1 MPTGVNQSDRMT
13 PKTRV
18 AELAVAGGEPMFR
31 QTIHVGRPNIGD
43 RQRLRERIDDLLD
56 RRWLTNNGQYVQ
68 EFERRVALRIGVRHV
83 VAVCNGT
90 VALEIAVR
98 ALGLT
103 GEVIVPSFT
112 FAATVHALH
121 WLGIT
126 PVFCDVHPRTHTL
139 DPRRA
144 EELITPR
151 TTGLIAVHLWGRAC
165 DVDDLSAIANRHHLK
180 LLFDAA
186 HAFGCS
192 YQGRMVGNF
201 GNAEVL
207 SFHATKVLN
216 TFEGG
221 AVVTNDDDLADRL
234 RLMRNMGFRALD
246 EVVSVGTNGK
256 MSEVSAAMG
265 LTGLESIDEFIAV
278 NRRHYEHYRH
288 ELAGI
293 PGITLAPV
301 SETERSNFQYVVLDV
316 DEAHSGISRDD
327 LIRVLHA
334 ENIKARRYFFPGCH
348 RMPPYR
354 DLYPEAGA
362 SLPETE
368 RLAESVLCLPTG
380 ETLTAEDVA
389 AICGIVR
396 LAVSH
401 SGDLRPIL
409 SRETRRPKRPDD
421 EPR

>member
-1 MPTGVNQSDRMT
+1 MPTGVNQSDRIT

-68 EFERRVALRIGVRHV
+68 EFERRVALSIGVRHV

-139 DPRRA
+139 DPRRV

-165 DVDDLSAIANRHHLK
+165 EVDDLSTIANRHHLK

-186 HAFGCS
+186 HAFSCS
-192 YQGRMVGNF
+192 YKGRMVGNF

-234 RLMRNMGFRALD
+234 RLMRNMGFRTLD

-265 LTGLESIDEFIAV
+265 LTGLESVDEFIAV

-301 SETERSNFQYVVLDV
+301 SETERSNFHYVVLDV

-401 SGDLRPIL
+401 SGELRPIL
-409 SRETRRPKRPDD
+409 SRETR
-421 EPR
+421 

>member
-13 PKTRV
+13 PKTGV

-121 WLGIT
+121 WLGVT
-126 PVFCDVHPRTHTL
+126 PVFCDVHPTTHTL
-139 DPRRA
+139 DPRRV

-165 DVDDLSAIANRHHLK
+165 EVDDLSGIANRHHLK

-186 HAFGCS
+186 HSFGCS
-192 YQGRMVGNF
+192 YKGRMIGNF

-234 RLMRNMGFRALD
+234 RLMRNMGFRTLD

-401 SGDLRPIL
+401 SGELRPIL
-409 SRETRRPKRPDD
+409 SRATR
-421 EPR
+421 

>member
-13 PKTRV
+13 PKTGV

-56 RRWLTNNGQYVQ
+56 RRGLTNNGQYVQ

-121 WLGIT
+121 WLGVT
-126 PVFCDVHPRTHTL
+126 PVFCDVHPTTHTL
-139 DPRRA
+139 DPRRV

-165 DVDDLSAIANRHHLK
+165 EVDDLSGIANRHHLK

-186 HAFGCS
+186 HSFGCS
-192 YQGRMVGNF
+192 YKGRMIGNF

-234 RLMRNMGFRALD
+234 RLMRNMGFRTLD

-401 SGDLRPIL
+401 SGELRPIL
-409 SRETRRPKRPDD
+409 SRATR
-421 EPR
+421 

>member
-13 PKTRV
+13 PKTGV

-165 DVDDLSAIANRHHLK
+165 EVDDLSAIANRHHLK

-186 HAFGCS
+186 HSFGCS
-192 YQGRMVGNF
+192 YKGRMIGNF

-221 AVVTNDDDLADRL
+221 AVVTSDDDLADRL

-401 SGDLRPIL
+401 SGELRPIL
-409 SRETRRPKRPDD
+409 SRATR
-421 EPR
+421 

>member
-18 AELAVAGGEPMFR
+18 AELAVAGGEPVFR
-31 QTIHVGRPNIGD
+31 ETIHVGRPNIGN

-68 EFERRVALRIGVRHV
+68 EFERRVARRIGVRHV

-139 DPRRA
+139 DPRRV

-234 RLMRNMGFRALD
+234 RLMRNMGFRTLD

-401 SGDLRPIL
+401 SGELRPIL
-409 SRETRRPKRPDD
+409 SRATR
-421 EPR
+421 

>member
-1 MPTGVNQSDRMT
+1 MPTGVDRSDQIT

-18 AELAVAGGEPMFR
+18 VQLAVAGGEPMFQR
-31 QTIHVGRPNIGD
+31 TIHVGRPNIGD

-121 WLGIT
+121 WLGVT
-126 PVFCDVHPRTHTL
+126 PVFCDVHPTTHTL
-139 DPRRA
+139 DPRRV

-151 TTGLIAVHLWGRAC
+151 TTGLMAVHLWGRAC
-165 DVDDLSAIANRHHLK
+165 EVDDLSAIANRHHLK

-186 HAFGCS
+186 HSFGCS
-192 YQGRMVGNF
+192 YKGRMIGNF

-234 RLMRNMGFRALD
+234 RLMRNMGFRTLD

-401 SGDLRPIL
+401 SGELRPIL
-409 SRETRRPKRPDD
+409 SRATR
-421 EPR
+421 

>member
-1 MPTGVNQSDRMT
+1 MPTGVNQSDRIA

-31 QTIHVGRPNIGD
+31 QTIHVGRPNIGN

-121 WLGIT
+121 WLGVT

-139 DPRRA
+139 DPRRV

-165 DVDDLSAIANRHHLK
+165 EVDDLSAIANRHHFK

-192 YQGRMVGNF
+192 YKGRMVGNF

-221 AVVTNDDDLADRL
+221 AVVTNDDHLADRL
-234 RLMRNMGFRALD
+234 RLMRNMGFRTLD
-246 EVVSVGTNGK
+246 DVVSVGTNGK

-265 LTGLESIDEFIAV
+265 LTGLESVDEFIAV

-380 ETLTAEDVA
+380 ETLRAEDVA

-401 SGDLRPIL
+401 SGELRPIL
-409 SRETRRPKRPDD
+409 SRETR
-421 EPR
+421 

>member
-13 PKTRV
+13 PKTGV

-68 EFERRVALRIGVRHV
+68 EFERRVARRIGVRHV

-121 WLGIT
+121 WLGVT

-139 DPRRA
+139 DPRRV

-165 DVDDLSAIANRHHLK
+165 EVDDLSAIANRHHLK

-186 HAFGCS
+186 HSFGCS
-192 YQGRMVGNF
+192 YKGRMIGNF

-234 RLMRNMGFRALD
+234 RLMRNMGFRTLD

-401 SGDLRPIL
+401 SGELRPIL
-409 SRETRRPKRPDD
+409 SRTTR
-421 EPR
+421 

>member
-139 DPRRA
+139 DPRRV

-234 RLMRNMGFRALD
+234 RLMRNMGFRTLD

-288 ELAGI
+288 ELAAI

-380 ETLTAEDVA
+380 ETLRAEDVA

-401 SGDLRPIL
+401 SGELRPIL
-409 SRETRRPKRPDD
+409 SRATR
-421 EPR
+421 

>member
-13 PKTRV
+13 PKTGV
-18 AELAVAGGEPMFR
+18 AELAVAGGEPMFQ

-68 EFERRVALRIGVRHV
+68 EFERRVARRIGVRHV

-139 DPRRA
+139 DPRRV

-234 RLMRNMGFRALD
+234 RLMRNMGFRTLD

-380 ETLTAEDVA
+380 ETLRAEDVA

-401 SGDLRPIL
+401 SGELRPIL
-409 SRETRRPKRPDD
+409 SRATR
-421 EPR
+421 